1 MAGKLAITVLAEGY
15 EGYPIV
21 LFCFDFLKKLKTI
34 PIFKA
39 LTAQVISNESL
50 THQEFRGA

>member
-15 EGYPIV
+15 KGYPV
-21 LFCFDFLKKLKTI
+21 VFLKKLKTI
-34 PIFKA
+34 PIFKT

-50 THQEFRGA
+50 THQEFQGA

>member
-1 MAGKLAITVLAEGY
+1 MVGKLAITVLAEGY

-21 LFCFDFLKKLKTI
+21 FFFLKKLKTI
-34 PIFKA
+34 PSFKA

-50 THQEFRGA
+50 THQ

>member
-1 MAGKLAITVLAEGY
+1 MAGKLAITVLVEGY

-21 LFCFDFLKKLKTI
+21 LLVFFFLKKLKTI

>member
-21 LFCFDFLKKLKTI
+21 LLVFFLKKLKTI